1 MKINQLLTILY
12 VSFFGLYGCSFQEGS
27 NSFLRKWYYE
37 NGNLKK
43 VQEYSA
49 DSVENG
55 TYLFYNE
62 QGILIDSAQIKN
74 GKFHGKRYLFR
85 SNSSVHRIIT
95 YKNNVY
101 RDETSYKLNGNKNK
115 YGGYNY
121 AKDLTFLVQFDSLG
135 RIKDYQGDPIYSWVM
150 EENYGVGD
158 TVSIELLA
166 PNIPG
171 FKTKVIIEYFV
182 GGAVEPESRKEASPD
197 EFNRVVYRKKRTN
210 PDKLRIFNFVEI
222 SDENNEVIMTDTL
235 TLEISETG
243 EASYY

>member
-1 MKINQLLTILY
+1 MKINQLLTILFAIFL
-12 VSFFGLYGCSFQEGS
+12 SLYGCSFQEGS

-37 NGNLKK
+37 IGNLKK

-49 DSVENG
+49 DSIENG
-55 TYLFYNE
+55 TYLFYDE
-62 QGILIDSAQIKN
+62 QSILIDSAQIKN

-85 SNSSVHRIIT
+85 SSGSIHRIIT

-121 AKDLTFLVQFDSLG
+121 AKELTFLVEFDSLG

-150 EENYGVGD
+150 DKSYKVGD

-171 FKTKVIIEYFV
+171 FKTKVVVEYFV
-182 GGAVEPESRKEASPD
+182 GDAVKPEFRKEASPD
-197 EFNRVVYRKKRTN
+197 EFNRVVYKKKRTN
-210 PDKLRIFNFVEI
+210 TDKLRIVNFAEI
-222 SDENNEVIMTDTL
+222 RDNNNEVVMTDTL
-235 TLEISETG
+235 TLKISETG
-243 EASYY
+243 ETSY